1 MIEIPII
8 KERCP
13 AQSIDLYAYAFAHT
27 YTHTVRYQFLYK
39 HVVTRVQIHPFTSLL
54 FPRLLSSLSPLGH
67 RRSTIDAS
75 SLPASARIYGD
86 IYAGRSYIRGFW
98 RIAYIREI
106 LITWS
111 RLTLPPRAAHI
122 DTRTYN
128 TISESA
134 RRASSGK
141 GNTVPRYQPMGLSF
155 ALYWRSV
162 SLPSDLSI
170 FRRPCLPVSPFATRN
185 V

>member
-1 MIEIPII
+1 MHIP
-8 KERCP
+8 
-13 AQSIDLYAYAFAHT
+13 SH
-27 YTHTVRYQFLYK
+27 THTHTHTPLDINHCTARGDA
-39 HVVTRVQIHPFTSLL
+39 RANSSLL
-54 FPRLLSSLSPLGH
+54 SPSLSPLGH

-75 SLPASARIYGD
+75 SLPASVRIYGD

-111 RLTLPPRAAHI
+111 HSPP
-122 DTRTYN
+122 
-128 TISESA
+128 SSPPCA
-134 RRASSGK
+134 RIHTQVLSLREHRASSSK

-185 V
+185 I